1 MLAAGACGQPASE
14 RSTPAREAGTS
25 SAPSTPAQPAAVAP
39 RIVFLGDSL
48 TAGYGLTRGEEV
60 PALIQSRLT
69 AKGYRYEVV
78 NAGVSGDTSAG
89 GLSRLDWSLEGNVAA
104 LVVEL
109 GANDGLRG
117 LPVPQMRKNLAA
129 MSERSQ
135 KAGARVLL
143 VGMKMP
149 PNYGPDY
156 SGAFEAS
163 FAELA
168 KRHKAALVP
177 FLLEGFAEN
186 PDMFQPDRIHPTA
199 EAQPLM
205 LERVWQALRPL
216 L

>member
-1 MLAAGACGQPASE
+1 
-14 RSTPAREAGTS
+14 
-25 SAPSTPAQPAAVAP
+25 
-39 RIVFLGDSL
+39 
-48 TAGYGLTRGEEV
+48 
-60 PALIQSRLT
+60 
-69 AKGYRYEVV
+69 
-78 NAGVSGDTSAG
+78 
-89 GLSRLDWSLEGNVAA
+89 
-104 LVVEL
+104 
-109 GANDGLRG
+109 
-117 LPVPQMRKNLAA
+117 
-129 MSERSQ
+129 
-135 KAGARVLL
+135 
-143 VGMKMP
+143 MP